1 MTSSSQM
8 PSPRV
13 TDERKEVMTKMLRAT
28 ADEMPGRFNII
39 TGIIKAGGGDGE
51 PMTLSGVASSSV
63 EDLHGD
69 RIDRS
74 ALKDMERQIASG
86 GLAIFLNHSYK
97 VPEDLAGFA
106 SSGKVVKR
114 GEDADG
120 NAVWDLDIEF
130 EINDENPRAVETW
143 RGIQKK
149 KSKVGLSI
157 GANIPPGGYEV
168 DRKTGARTIKHIS
181 LLETSMVGIPANQRS
196 WIAKAL
202 DAIGPDEVED
212 EALVLKSEDVAEAP
226 PADDR
231 DTDPALQDGADET
244 SPDQP
249 DVQMQDDSEPEA
261 VSSDP
266 GPEES
271 KVDGPADPSE
281 VASLESDPDPVEV
294 LESLSGITEAVTV
307 DHLQS
312 AVEIGIALGARLAE
326 ARREVAEA
334 LVAKSEAERER
345 DEMVRKTDAVIAQ
358 VDEIIKGLGDMPLGR
373 KTTLKES
380 GAKLDHLKGMYGPE
394 FMKMLES

>member
-1 MTSSSQM
+1 MQGPGRSKKT

-13 TDERKEVMTKMLRAT
+13 TDERKEAMKTNLGA
-28 ADEMPGRFNII
+28 AAPIDRFNII

-69 RIDRS
+69 RIDRA

-120 NAVWDLDIEF
+120 NAIWDLDIEF
-130 EINDENPRAVETW
+130 ELNDENPRAIETW
-143 RGIQKK
+143 KGIRKG

-157 GANIPPGGYEV
+157 GANIPEGGYEV
-168 DRKTGARTIKHIS
+168 DRKTGARTIKKIS

-202 DAIGPDEVED
+202 DAIGPLEED
-212 EALVLKSEDVAEAP
+212 EDVLKAEELEAAP

-231 DTDPALQDGADET
+231 DTDPVLTDDT

-249 DVQMQDDSEPEA
+249 DAPIQDDSEPEA

-271 KVDGPADPSE
+271 QVDGPADPSE

-294 LESLSGITEAVTV
+294 LASLTDIEGEVTV

-312 AVEIGIALGARLAE
+312 AVEIGIALGAQIAVARRELAE
-326 ARREVAEA
+326 ALR
-334 LVAKSEAERER
+334 AKSAAERER
-345 DEMVRKTDAVIAQ
+345 DEMSRKTAAAIVEVEQ
-358 VDEIIKGLGDMPLGR
+358 IIKAVGDMPLGR
-373 KTTLKES
+373 KTVLKEQS
-380 GAKLDHLKGMYGPE
+380 VKLDHLKGTYSPE